1 MSTSRTLSDEH
12 ASMVASLESLVRE
25 RKRLALKRSVL
36 ESCVT
41 LATAITESAM
51 AQDELTDELQA
62 LLSAVLARQAVAHA
76 RLVQRARAEEWLD
89 VVLARATARVTEEVL
104 T

>member
-1 MSTSRTLSDEH
+1 MSTSRLLSDQH
-12 ASMVASLESLVRE
+12 ASMVASLDRLVRE

-36 ESCVT
+36 ESCVA
-41 LATAITESAM
+41 LSTAITESAM

-62 LLSAVLARQAVAHA
+62 LLGAVLARQAVAHT
-76 RLVQRARAEEWLD
+76 RLVRRARAEEWLD
-89 VVLARATARVTEEVL
+89 AVLDRATARVTEEVL